1 MMSISQM
8 PARTSDPSH
17 ADAAGQG
24 RSRGSRARSGIG
36 LIIAVVVAALWLV
49 IASVI
54 HLTQGTAEIDLPA
67 LWAAAT
73 GGEITQATAVL
84 IDSRLPRL
92 LAALL
97 VGAALG
103 MSGATMQSVTR
114 NPLASPETTGVGAG
128 AYLALA
134 LAAMFGWTLGP
145 YGSMIAAFVGGIAA
159 AAAVI
164 GLSSGSTLSPV
175 RLVLAGSV
183 LTLGLASVTSVILLL
198 FPWET
203 QGLFAWGAGSLSQNG
218 LDGVAAVAP
227 IAAVAAVGL
236 LFLGRRLDLLQ
247 LGDDTAAAL
256 GVPVQSTRITAMVLA
271 VVLAAGAVTVTGP
284 IGFVGLCAPAIVRM
298 SARRL
303 PALRR
308 QRVFLILSAVTG
320 TALIL
325 TADVTLRMLFGAKA
339 GVTIPTGVLTS
350 LIGAVFLVL
359 IANRMRSGAND
370 GESLITMRAGSRFAR
385 RFPGAIIGTAA
396 AALLGVV
403 ITGILIGDSLIL
415 LGDVANWLRGMAAV
429 RVEIIMDSRL
439 PRVLGAALAGACLAL
454 AGGMVQAVSRN
465 PLADPGVLGIS
476 AAAGLGGIIAITV
489 VEPLSDVLI
498 LVAALIGATI
508 AAILLFALGRTD
520 QLKLVLVGVGVGA
533 AASSLTTLLLIGTDP
548 WNQTKALTW
557 LGGSTYGASFTRIL
571 PMVAILILAI
581 AVLSRTHRDLDAL
594 QFDDV
599 SPRVWGVPV
608 DRSRIIH
615 IALAVALSAAA
626 TATIGVIAFVGLV
639 APHAARMLIGKRH
652 ASLLPLTA
660 LLGAILVVVGDLVG
674 RAAIAP
680 AQLPAGLIVALI
692 GTPYFLWLLYRMRAR
707 R

>member
-1 MMSISQM
+1 MMSTSPM
-8 PARTSDPSH
+8 PTRT
-17 ADAAGQG
+17 ADAGTASAAAPG
-24 RSRGSRARSGIG
+24 GSRARSGIG
-36 LIIAVVVAALWLV
+36 LTVAVVVAVAWL
-49 IASVI
+49 ASASII
-54 HLTQGTAEIDLPA
+54 HLTQGTADVDPAA
-67 LWAAAT
+67 LWSAAT
-73 GGEITQATAVL
+73 GGDVTQATAVL
-84 IDSRLPRL
+84 IESRLPRL

-103 MSGATMQSVTR
+103 MSGAAMQSVTR

-134 LAAMFGWTLGP
+134 IAAVFGWTLGP

-218 LDGVAAVAP
+218 LEGVSAVAP
-227 IAAVAAVGL
+227 IAAIAAVGL
-236 LFLGRRLDLLQ
+236 LLLGRRLDLLQ

-256 GVPVQSTRITAMVLA
+256 GVPVQSTRVVAMVLA

-298 SARRL
+298 VGRRL
-303 PALRR
+303 RVLRR
-308 QRVFLILSAVTG
+308 QRVFLLLSALAG
-320 TALIL
+320 IALIL
-325 TADVTLRMLFGAKA
+325 TADVALRMLFGAKA

-359 IANRMRSGAND
+359 IAHRMRSGASD
-370 GESLITMRAGSRFAR
+370 GESLITMRAGSRFSR
-385 RFPGAIIGTAA
+385 RHPWVIIAA
-396 AALLGVV
+396 AAV
-403 ITGILIGDSLIL
+403 ILITAVIAGILVGDSLIL
-415 LGDVANWLRGMAAV
+415 LGDVANWFRGVAAV
-429 RVEIIMDSRL
+429 RIEIILESRL

-476 AAAGLGGIIAITV
+476 AAAGLGGVLAITL
-489 VEPLSDVLI
+489 VEPLSDILI

-508 AAILLFALGRTD
+508 AAVLLFALGRTD
-520 QLKLVLVGVGVGA
+520 QLKLVLVGVGIGA

-571 PMVAILILAI
+571 PMVAILVLAAI
-581 AVLSRTHRDLDAL
+581 VLSRTHHDLDAL

-599 SPRVWGVPV
+599 SPRVWGVSV
-608 DRSRIIH
+608 ERSRIVH

-652 ASLLPLTA
+652 ADLLPLTA
-660 LLGAILVVVGDLVG
+660 LLGAVLVVVGDLVG

-692 GTPYFLWLLYRMRAR
+692 GTPYFLWLLHRMRATR
-707 R
+707 